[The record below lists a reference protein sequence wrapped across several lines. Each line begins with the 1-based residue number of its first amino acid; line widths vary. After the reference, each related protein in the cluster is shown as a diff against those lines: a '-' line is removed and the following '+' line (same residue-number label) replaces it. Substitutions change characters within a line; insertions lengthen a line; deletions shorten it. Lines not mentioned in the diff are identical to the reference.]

1 MCFVGPL
8 FCSFTFYQKEKKK
21 SLPKFDVFNTAFQ
34 ACMLCGA
41 DVTMMLRSHGGL
53 VSVADVTK
61 TKIYK
66 SLMFSSNC
74 IVCIL
79 LDKMCIG
86 DVSTINIYMHTHVH
100 HTCQYSNMLY
110 RFVA

>member
-1 MCFVGPL
+1 
-8 FCSFTFYQKEKKK
+8 
-21 SLPKFDVFNTAFQ
+21 
-34 ACMLCGA
+34 MLCGA

-100 HTCQYSNMLY
+100 HTCQYSIIQNIESYVYWTVHHLDS
-110 RFVA
+110 